1 MAILVNLGQR
11 GFVLKEGLLAPGQSL
26 TVNEETAETLSRAYP
41 KELKVIQPEKVVEK
55 PVVKAVKVEPVK
67 EPEVKEAPKAPKK
80 RTYKRKAK

>member
-55 PVVKAVKVEPVK
+55 PVVKSEPVK